1 MGTNQR
7 EALDILIIFTV
18 TMNFEPLEDRIA
30 MNSSDKKGRVQR
42 LWLSR
47 RLLDRLIP
55 TLANQLEMNSD
66 SQITAEFE
74 QSFAQ
79 EKAEIDKKKLKA
91 VKVEA
96 ENPSWLVTTIH
107 VGRNKNDFQ
116 LLFIGQSTTNK
127 VSSPKQAK
135 FDLVIENLRRWLNAL
150 YKIYIKA
157 DWETK
162 AFPLWIRGNR
172 PDTDKPVI
180 MN

>member
-79 EKAEIDKKKLKA
+79 
-91 VKVEA
+91 
-96 ENPSWLVTTIH
+96 T
-107 VGRNKNDFQ
+107 
-116 LLFIGQSTTNK
+116 
-127 VSSPKQAK
+127 
-135 FDLVIENLRRWLNAL
+135 
-150 YKIYIKA
+150 
-157 DWETK
+157 
-162 AFPLWIRGNR
+162 
-172 PDTDKPVI
+172 
-180 MN
+180 